1 MKGTAL
7 LGLALILVGV
17 VLLVAQGFA
26 FRRED
31 ERVLHVDAP
40 PALPAVPDRVM
51 VPPVISWGIT
61 GAGVVFLAMGLRGRA
76 A

>member
-26 FRRED
+26 FRDND
-31 ERVLHVDAP
+31 ERVLHVESP
-40 PALPAVPDRVM
+40 EVLPAVPDRM
-51 VPPVISWGIT
+51 MIPPVVSWGIT
-61 GAGVVFLAMGLRGRA
+61 GAGIVFLAMGLRSQRA
-76 A
+76 